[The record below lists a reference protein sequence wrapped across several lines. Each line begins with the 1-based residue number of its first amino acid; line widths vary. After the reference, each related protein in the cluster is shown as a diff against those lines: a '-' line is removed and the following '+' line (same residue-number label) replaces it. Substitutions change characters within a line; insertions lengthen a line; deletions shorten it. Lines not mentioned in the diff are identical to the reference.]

1 MINLENYR
9 KGLIKGY
16 QLAYQEESWYEKN
29 KNNFCNSL
37 KEKYP
42 ELVPEYARN
51 SSVKNFLAFN
61 PDDLIR
67 FGYLQQTELKNQ
79 KFWTVQMLA
88 GFSLYHSSRALGLS
102 HTDFPLIGFKNKK
115 SEEENYTNVTT
126 ICPTTKSVGKENVCT
141 YVSYYSTPYLTK
153 EYLRRDKGYGGEAIK
168 YAYGISP
175 FGKDKNNKLYN
186 DRLRYKADIQ
196 DTTLRV
202 TEQTQGVSAY
212 LLKEDTNLLILGLDE
227 VLINRPNLGKQNMK
241 NFYQI
246 MLDMKQE
253 IMRAFG
259 ISQDVYDYFLGLIVT
274 VGGIGTLQDN
284 LNIIQRDYPQARGF
298 EEGLKRWLRRNE
310 RIYKDMPLF
319 SAGDIRVF
327 DPSVPLSELPG
338 VRFSTFEHDRPVMNV
353 LSWLFKNEKTEVKSS
368 EYPSRQAIKG
378 FISSS
383 LYVYS
388 KGNGEITSETFRIKD
403 LEFYTSRGYFHSEVG
418 MFFAPEIL
426 ERDRDNKYDL
436 EYGINYLGIVQE
448 YRKFKT
454 TNTFH
459 QGHLLEHNT
468 WVGLVASSLYR
479 KYERYGSTE
488 FGQDLYLLAGFLH
501 DLGKSG
507 ACDKKAVYKNLNVQD
522 AAMSI
527 CNHVKDEKGDRVGF
541 SYHTLPAHPSD
552 GYEFLKGYSEYERFG
567 LNEGVNGE
575 KDKIKFEDW
584 EKFFDKMGVNDFE
597 RRLVRIAVSSH
608 WFFGDYL
615 RHFMAGDKS
624 YVEKYLRKVELFYN
638 DEFFKLDKEGFKK
651 VLIFTIIISISDIY
665 GSEYDP
671 LRNMPDEDRDV
682 IINYLPNI
690 SLDEIDTQGLRTKNA
705 VVSRIIEQ
713 SLERN
718 RRDSFKRE
726 IIKNLEEGS
735 ERFLNAILEEVEN
748 FEFKPNNNYS
758 TLFNLQKSYVRPADI
773 YVAYPNIFPKV
784 ICFDL
789 DQTLLS
795 TKFNRD
801 GTVDYT
807 IYPDTY
813 KVIEECQKLREKGIK
828 ICITSRHYAPKAL
841 RKLIFNDG
849 ILNYKNFDFIVS
861 KYTGSIEKLENDLR
875 NYPNFFEINGSVGDG
890 FMLDYKGETYNIP
903 IRSKFLDKEKISKHG
918 HFNLVKRKFKVEY
931 EEILVFDDDPRYFT
945 SEGLGDASVF
955 VAGVLT
961 GDKMESQGIRVS
973 LFQDA
978 IAFFVFRKLI

>member
-16 QLAYQEESWYEKN
+16 QLAYQEEAWYEKN

-51 SSVKNFLAFN
+51 SYVKNFLAFN

-79 KFWTVQMLA
+79 KFWTIRMPK

-115 SEEENYTNVTT
+115 SEEENYINVTT

-153 EYLRRDKGYGGEAIK
+153 EYLRRDKGYGGNAIK

-175 FGKDKNNKLYN
+175 FGKEKNNKLYN

-212 LLKEDTNLLILGLDE
+212 VLKEDTNLLILGLDE
-227 VLINRPNLGKQNMK
+227 VLIDRSNLGKQNMK

-246 MLDMKQE
+246 MLDMKDE
-253 IMRAFG
+253 IMREFG
-259 ISQDVYDYFLGLIVT
+259 IDSDVYDYFLGLIVT
-274 VGGIGTLQDN
+274 VGGIGSLQDN
-284 LNIIQRDYPQARGF
+284 LDVIQRDYPQARGF
-298 EEGLKRWLRRNE
+298 EAGLKRWLQRNE
-310 RIYKDMPLF
+310 MKFRENPL
-319 SAGDIRVF
+319 STAGDIRVF
-327 DPSVPLSELPG
+327 SSEVRLSELPG

-353 LSWLFKNEKTEVKSS
+353 LSWLFREEKSEVS
-368 EYPSRQAIKG
+368 G
-378 FISSS
+378 FVSSS

-388 KGNGEITSETFRIKD
+388 KGKGEITSETFRIGD
-403 LEFYTSRGYFHSEVG
+403 LDFYKSKGYFHSEVG
-418 MFFAPEIL
+418 MFFAPENL

-454 TNTFH
+454 TNDFH

-468 WVGLVASSLYR
+468 WVGLVATEIY
-479 KYERYGSTE
+479 KNYAKYGSTE
-488 FGQDLYLLAGFLH
+488 FDEKLYLLAGFLH

-522 AAMSI
+522 ASLSI
-527 CNHVKDEKGDRVGF
+527 CNHVKDDEGTRIGF

-552 GYEFLKGYSEYERFG
+552 GYEFLKGYTEYERFG
-567 LNEGVNGE
+567 LSDNEV
-575 KDKIKFEDW
+575 DRIKFEDW
-584 EKFFDKMGVNDFE
+584 ENFFEKMGINKFE
-597 RRLVRIAVSSH
+597 RRLIEVACGAH
-608 WFFGDYL
+608 WYFGDYL
-615 RHFMAGDKS
+615 KYFMAGDKS

-638 DEFFKLDKEGFKK
+638 DEFFKLEKEGFRK
-651 VLIFTIIISISDIY
+651 VLLFTIIVSISDIY

-671 LRNMPDEDRDV
+671 LLNLPDEDRDV

-690 SLDEIDTQGLRTKNA
+690 SLYEINTSDLRTKNA
-705 VVSRIIEQ
+705 VVSRIIEK

-718 RRDSFKRE
+718 RRDTFKRE
-726 IIKNLEEGS
+726 IIRNLEKGNE
-735 ERFLNAILEEVEN
+735 EFLNAILDGVEN

-758 TLFNLQKSYVRPADI
+758 TLFNLQKSYVSPTDI
-773 YVAYPNIFPKV
+773 EIAYPNIFPKV

-795 TKFNRD
+795 TEFNRD
-801 GTVDYT
+801 GTVTYN

-813 KVIEECQKLREKGIK
+813 KVIEECQRLREKGVK

-841 RKLIFNDG
+841 RKLVFTDG
-849 ILNYKNFDFIVS
+849 ILSYKNFDFIVS

-875 NYPNFFEINGSVGDG
+875 NYPNFFEINGGVGDG
-890 FMLDYKGETYNIP
+890 FMVDNKGELYNIP
-903 IRSKFLDKEKISKHG
+903 IQSKFLDKEKISKRG
-918 HFNLVKRKFKVEY
+918 HFNLVKRKFNVEY
-931 EEILVFDDDPRYFT
+931 KDILVFDDDPRYFT
-945 SEGLGDASVF
+945 KEGLGDAKVY

-961 GDKMESQGIRVS
+961 SDKIEDQGIRSS

-978 IAFFVFRKLI
+978 IAFFVFGKLINER